1 MSGLKE
7 RLEEDVKKAMKS
19 RDQLKLDTLRMV
31 VSAIKNKEIEKKGS
45 IDDGVVSSIVSTLVK
60 QRREAADLYRKG
72 QRDELAKKE
81 EQEIVFLKEYLPEEM
96 SEGELGKVIDAVI
109 EEEKASSAAQM
120 GQIMKVVMS
129 RVAGRADGKVVS
141 NLVRAKLT
149 Q

>member
-7 RLEEDVKKAMKS
+7 QIEEDVKKAMKS

-31 VSAIKNKEIEKKGS
+31 VSTIKNKEIEKKGS
-45 IDDGVVSSIVSTLVK
+45 LDDGTVSSIVSTLVK
-60 QRREAADLYRKG
+60 QRREAAELYRKG
-72 QRDELAKKE
+72 QRDDLAEKE

-96 SEGELGKVIDAVI
+96 SEDELGKVIDVVI
-109 EEEKASSAAQM
+109 EEEKASSAAHM
-120 GQIMKVVMS
+120 GQVMKMVMS

-141 NLVRAKLT
+141 NLVRIKLT